1 MLCVSCISIKPGEKL
16 KKKKKHEQ
24 EKTFSGFDLTE
35 DALVTSVLPHP
46 PLGVDGPQ
54 IGGMDTLVS
63 MGLLGMLTPPL
74 PSWRT

>member
-1 MLCVSCISIKPGEKL
+1 MLYVDCISIKPGEKL
-16 KKKKKHEQ
+16 KKKKSEQ
-24 EKTFSGFDLTE
+24 EKTFSGFGLTE
-35 DALVTSVLPHP
+35 DALVTLLLPHP
-46 PLGVDGPQ
+46 PLSADKPQ